1 MSTQDRRRRDAAS
14 SQSPRKKRQEVVY
27 TQAKAFN
34 RRRFLLQ
41 LITVVAVVLALL
53 FGMSIFF
60 KVDRVEVYGA
70 DKYTLEQIMDASGI
84 RIGENLLTLNKQRM
98 CANIEENLRYIQSV
112 RVGRRLPGTVIFYV
126 TELNVTYSIRDQ
138 QGNWWRI
145 SANGKVLDQCTATDA
160 QELTNVVGV
169 VLQSPKVGEQAV
181 AYEPPR
187 DSQNGGVV
195 TVYEADKLKTALDV
209 LSNMEKYGFIGNVIA
224 KLDVSDLGNIQMWY
238 KTRFQIKLGDGS
250 RLSEKL
256 DLLSRMIAQEAP
268 NTTGILDAS
277 LTQWPDGIGKTDFPG

>member
-84 RIGENLLTLNKQRM
+84 RIGENLLTVNKQRM

-138 QGNWWRI
+138 QGNWWQLS
-145 SANGKVLDQCTATDA
+145 SAGRVVDQCTAA
-160 QELTNVVGV
+160 QAHEMTNIVGFM
-169 VLQSPKVGEQAV
+169 LQNPVVGEQAV
-181 AYEPPR
+181 AYEP
-187 DSQNGGVV
+187 SGASEEIQL
-195 TVYEADKLKTALDV
+195 VYESDKLQAALDV
-209 LSNMEKYGFIGNVIA
+209 ISNMEQNGFIGNVIT
-224 KLDVSDLGNIQMWY
+224 KVDVTDLGNIQI
-238 KTRFQIKLGDGS
+238 THTNGFQIKLGDS
-250 RLSEKL
+250 TRLADKL
-256 DLLSRMIAQEAP
+256 RYVSAFIAQQGSGK
-268 NTTGILDAS
+268 TGVLDAS
-277 LTQWPDGIGKTDFPG
+277 LTTWPDGVGADISG

>member
-1 MSTQDRRRRDAAS
+1 MSTQDGRKRAGAAAQPS
-14 SQSPRKKRQEVVY
+14 RKKQQEVVY

-60 KVDRVEVYGA
+60 KVDKVKVHGA

-98 CANIEENLRYIQSV
+98 CANIEQNLRYIQSV
-112 RVGRRLPGTVIFYV
+112 RVGRELPGTVIFYV
-126 TELNVTYSIRDQ
+126 TELNVTYAIRDQ

-160 QELTNVVGV
+160 QELTNVVGI
-169 VLQSPKVGEQAV
+169 VLQNPKIGEQAV
-181 AYEPPR
+181 AYEPTQ
-187 DSQNGGVV
+187 DSQNGVV
-195 TVYEADKLKTALDV
+195 TVYEADKLKAALDV
-209 LSNMEKYGFIGNVIA
+209 LTNMEKTGFIGNVIT

-238 KTRFQIKLGDGS
+238 TTRFQIKLGDSS
-250 RLSEKL
+250 RLPEKL
-256 DLLSRMIAQEAP
+256 DLLSRMIAQEKP